1 MHPRRRIRTFVG
13 DALNANQQIG
23 PRVGVGRIIPV
34 GTPRLPLIE
43 VYTGRERVEDLYAQA
58 PRVEKR
64 IVDLRVEIQVDSN
77 SEQAAQDLLDD
88 FAEQVTFSVL
98 EDETQ
103 GGVAERTEY
112 RETLVGASVD
122 GDRIVVSLIIGFD
135 VTYSFDYGDRELPD
149 LKELKAGIDIE
160 SETADQIE
168 AEILVTLPTT

>member
-1 MHPRRRIRTFVG
+1 MHPRRRIRTFIG

-34 GTPRLPLIE
+34 GTKKLPLIE
-43 VYTGRERVEDLYAQA
+43 VYTGRERVESLYAEA

-64 IVDLRVEIQVDSN
+64 IVDLRVEIQVDST

-103 GGVAERTEY
+103 GDIAERTEY
-112 RETLVGASVD
+112 RETLVGASEE
-122 GDRIVVSLIIGFD
+122 GDRVVISLIVGFD
-135 VTYSFDYGDRELPD
+135 VTYPFDYGDRELPD
-149 LKELKAGIDIE
+149 AEGIDADIDIE

-168 AEILVTLPTT
+168 EQVIIELPTS